1 MKKLFAIIAVS
12 IILSGCGPSVSHA
25 GDIGLAV
32 GMIDDLKD
40 CKTYKVGDGMKS
52 MYIVRC
58 PNSTTSTLIPGKN
71 PVHTVVI
78 DETSN

>member
-1 MKKLFAIIAVS
+1 MKKILAIFAVCIL
-12 IILSGCGPSVSHA
+12 LSGCGPSVSHA

-40 CKTYKVGDGMKS
+40 CKTYQVSDGMKS

-58 PNSTTSTLIPGKN
+58 PNSTTSTLVPGKN
-71 PVHTVVI
+71 PVHAVTI
-78 DETSN
+78 DTI